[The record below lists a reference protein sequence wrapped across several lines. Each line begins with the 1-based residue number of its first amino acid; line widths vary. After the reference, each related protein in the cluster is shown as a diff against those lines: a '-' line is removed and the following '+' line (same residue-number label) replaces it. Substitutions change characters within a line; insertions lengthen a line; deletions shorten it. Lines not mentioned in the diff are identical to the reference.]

1 MKRRKLEIPLCTLPP
16 LAVGTAVV
24 ILRPHLWGGCAGTV
38 VSYDPTTTF
47 HLVRITG
54 REGTAAF
61 HTEAMAKDLHPD
73 FAAMLGV

>member
-1 MKRRKLEIPLCTLPP
+1 MKRAKREIPLCTLPP
-16 LAVGTAVV
+16 LEVGVAVV

-38 VSYDPTTTF
+38 VSYDPLSRL

-54 REGTAAF
+54 KNGDAF
-61 HTEAMAKDLHPD
+61 HTEAMASDLHQD